1 MSFIQAS
8 PFDSG
13 NVLITGA
20 SSGIGREIARQ
31 LAPRARTLVLIA
43 RRRERLEKLRAE
55 LLETRPELRVEVV
68 ACDLTDLAAT
78 KAAVDE
84 VVARVGA
91 IDVFVN
97 NAGTSTH
104 GLFERIAWD
113 KMEQLIRTN
122 VTTPLW
128 ITRRLVPDMVARRHG
143 GLLVIGSGAGVAPML
158 GEAAYSGS
166 KHFLHGLTE
175 TLRLELTSTGVRV
188 TEVCP
193 GPVTTEFDASA
204 GIDAAGS
211 WGGGLRI
218 TAEQCAREAIAG
230 FDRRRALVYPG
241 RTYRWLMYLRAVLP
255 TWIQRAIMTLGAQ
268 RFRLEHIG
276 PPAEVHPGHP
286 ARLVDETPRVP

>member
-1 MSFIQAS
+1 MRSLTRAS
-8 PFDSG
+8 PIDDG
-13 NVLITGA
+13 NVLVTGA

-43 RRRERLEKLRAE
+43 RRWERLEALRVE
-55 LLETRPELRVEVV
+55 LLEARPALRVEVV
-68 ACDLTDLAAT
+68 ACDLANLVAT
-78 KAAVDE
+78 MAAVDE

-97 NAGTSTH
+97 NAGASTH
-104 GLFERIAWD
+104 GLFERVAWD
-113 KMEQLIRTN
+113 KMDQLVRTN

-166 KHFLHGLTE
+166 KHFVHGLSE
-175 TLRLELTSTGVRV
+175 TLRLELRSTGVRV

-193 GPVTTEFDASA
+193 GPVTTEFDVNA
-204 GIDAAGS
+204 GIDPAAAPMK
-211 WGGGLRI
+211 GLRI

-230 FDRRRALVYPG
+230 FDRSRALVYPG
-241 RTYRWLMYLRAVLP
+241 RTYRWLMYVRAGLP
-255 TWIQRAIMTLGAQ
+255 TWMQRALMTSAAKS
-268 RFRLEHIG
+268 FRLEHTRG
-276 PPAEVHPGHP
+276 RA
-286 ARLVDETPRVP
+286 

>member
-1 MSFIQAS
+1 MSLTQAS
-8 PFDSG
+8 PIDDG

-31 LAPRARTLVLIA
+31 LAPRVRALVLVA
-43 RRRERLEKLRAE
+43 RRGDRLEALRAGF
-55 LLETRPELRVEVV
+55 LETRPDLRVEVV
-68 ACDLTDLAAT
+68 ACDLADLPAT
-78 KAAVDE
+78 MAAVDE

-113 KMEQLIRTN
+113 KMDQLIRTN

-128 ITRRLVPDMVARRHG
+128 ITRRLVPDMVARRRG

-166 KHFLHGLTE
+166 KHFIHGLTE
-175 TLRLELTSTGVRV
+175 TLRLELRSTGVRV

-193 GPVTTEFDASA
+193 GPVTTEFDLNA
-204 GIDAAGS
+204 GIDPRAAPMK
-211 WGGGLRI
+211 GLRI

-230 FDRRRALVYPG
+230 FDRARALVYPG

-255 TWIQRAIMTLGAQ
+255 TWMQRALMASAAK
-268 RFRLEHIG
+268 RFRLLESAG
-276 PPAEVHPGHP
+276 APA
-286 ARLVDETPRVP
+286 

>member
-1 MSFIQAS
+1 MSLTQAS
-8 PFDSG
+8 PIDNG

-43 RRRERLEKLRAE
+43 RRRERLEALRAE
-55 LLETRPELRVEVV
+55 LLEVRPELRVEVV
-68 ACDLTDLAAT
+68 ACDLADIAAT
-78 KAAVDE
+78 TAAVDD
-84 VVARVGA
+84 VVARVGT

-97 NAGTSTH
+97 NAGSSTH
-104 GLFERIAWD
+104 GLFESVAWE
-113 KMEQLIRTN
+113 KMDQLVRTN

-128 ITRRLVPDMVARRHG
+128 ITRRLVPEMVARRHG

-166 KHFLHGLTE
+166 KHFIHGLTE
-175 TLRLELTSTGVRV
+175 TLRLELRSTAVRV

-204 GIDAAGS
+204 GIDGAGS

-218 TAEQCAREAIAG
+218 TADQCAREAIAG
-230 FDRRRALVYPG
+230 FDRGRALVYPG

-255 TWIQRAIMTLGAQ
+255 TWVQRALMTSAAKT
-268 RFRLEHIG
+268 FRLQHAG
-276 PPAEVHPGHP
+276 
-286 ARLVDETPRVP
+286 PRV